1 MNAYEIRAK
10 MVELAQDYLQ
20 KQFELN
26 KQVAEATWQEML
38 NAGKQLG
45 DYKDLM
51 PKMYTPEDILA
62 QAQKLY
68 KFVSDVRPAR

>member
-26 KQVAEATWQEML
+26 KQVAEATWLEML
-38 NAGKQLG
+38 SAGKQLE
-45 DYKDLM
+45 DYKDRM

-68 KFVSDVRPAR
+68 KFVSDVRPVR